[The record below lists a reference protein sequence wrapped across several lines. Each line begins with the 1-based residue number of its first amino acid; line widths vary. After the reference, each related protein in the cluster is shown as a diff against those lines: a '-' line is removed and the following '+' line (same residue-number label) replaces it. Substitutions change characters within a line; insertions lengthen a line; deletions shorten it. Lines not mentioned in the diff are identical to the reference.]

1 MCFVLSFQKRR
12 LYFKLTLSPREP
24 LTPNSLTGHEDLKIK
39 KDVKKCDFVQ
49 KGLENHQDTYQ
60 LSYVPAFC
68 QEICV
73 SEFSGS

>member
-1 MCFVLSFQKRR
+1 MCSVLSFQKWR

-49 KGLENHQDTYQ
+49 KGLENHQDT
-60 LSYVPAFC
+60 
-68 QEICV
+68 
-73 SEFSGS
+73 